1 MANLTQKAERILDA
15 LDVRYPNARCEL
27 DFGSPF
33 ELLVAVILSAQCTD
47 KRVNAV
53 TDVLF
58 GVANTPEAFAVMPQE
73 ELEGY
78 IRSCGFF
85 RSKAVAII
93 SASRDIIDKFGG
105 RVPDTLEDLTSLRG
119 VGTKTAKVVLNNV
132 YDVPVVAVDTHIFRT
147 ARRLGL
153 SDGKTPDAVSADLER
168 IVPDRYRLSC
178 HHLLIFFGRYCCKSQ
193 RPLCGECPVVGEC
206 GEVNIKYKL

>member
-1 MANLTQKAERILDA
+1 MTDLPQKAERILDA
-15 LDVRYPNARCEL
+15 LTVRFPDAHCEL
-27 DFGSPF
+27 DFGTPF
-33 ELLVAVILSAQCTD
+33 ELLVSVILSAQCTD

-53 TDVLF
+53 TTELYK
-58 GVANTPEAFAVMPQE
+58 VANTPEAFAVMPQE

-85 RSKAVAII
+85 RSKAAAII
-93 SASRDIIDKFGG
+93 SASRDIIEKFGG
-105 RVPDTLEDLTSLRG
+105 RVPDSLEDLTSLRG

-132 YDVPVVAVDTHIFRT
+132 YNRPVVAVDTHIFRT

-153 SDGKTPDAVSADLER
+153 SRGSTPDAVSTDLES
-168 IVPDRYRLSC
+168 IVSDKYKHIC

-193 RPLCGECPVVGEC
+193 RPLCNECPVVAEC
-206 GEVNIKYKL
+206 AVYK